1 MYLGQLGWVFFRI
14 LTSLSK
20 VLEVSLREIEIFVL
34 RDLGAGE
41 RVDGTSLG
49 EDLQVR

>member
-49 EDLQVR
+49 DLQVR